1 MKQSYTALL
10 VLAAQG
16 GDKQAFNQLC
26 ELHYQASY
34 RFAYKLCQSPQD
46 AGDITQEVWSKVA
59 KDIRSLL
66 EPGAFKAWLFRAI
79 YRRFIDVIRRQ
90 YKEQGIAEAPLVAA
104 QPISLEQSLDML
116 SLIARLP
123 WGERHTVYLFYL
135 EELAI
140 SDIAVVLDIPQ
151 GTVKSRLHKARRRL
165 SQWAQQ

>member
-90 YKEQGIAEAPLVAA
+90 YK
-104 QPISLEQSLDML
+104 
-116 SLIARLP
+116 
-123 WGERHTVYLFYL
+123 
-135 EELAI
+135 
-140 SDIAVVLDIPQ
+140 
-151 GTVKSRLHKARRRL
+151 SRV
-165 SQWAQQ
+165 